1 MGSKWMAQ
9 IFEMSDE
16 DAQRM
21 IGAILSGIDSV
32 TVEYAVTGADR
43 FLIVDSGTAAQAVA
57 VDRLVKAI
65 DPRAAAI
72 HTSTRAAA
80 QAEAAA

>member
-1 MGSKWMAQ
+1 MGSKWMVQ

-21 IGAILSGIDSV
+21 IGAILSGIEGL

-57 VDRLVKAI
+57 VERLVKAV

-72 HTSTRAAA
+72 HTSTRAVA
-80 QAEAAA
+80 QAGAAA

>member
-1 MGSKWMAQ
+1 MGSKWMVQ

-21 IGAILSGIDSV
+21 IGAILSGVDGLA
-32 TVEYAVTGADR
+32 VEFAATGAAR

-57 VDRLVKAI
+57 VERLVKAI
-65 DPRAAAI
+65 DPRAAVI

>member
-1 MGSKWMAQ
+1 MGSKWMVQ

-16 DAQRM
+16 DAQRI
-21 IGAILSGIDSV
+21 IGAILSGIESV
-32 TVEYAVTGADR
+32 TVEFAVTGADR

-57 VDRLVKAI
+57 VERLVKAI
-65 DPRAAAI
+65 DPRSAVI

-80 QAEAAA
+80 QVEAAA

>member
-1 MGSKWMAQ
+1 MGSKWMVQ

-21 IGAILSGIDSV
+21 IGAILRGKECL

-43 FLIVDSGTAAQAVA
+43 FLIVGSETAAQAVA
-57 VDRLVKAI
+57 VERLVKAI
-65 DPRAAAI
+65 DPRAATI
-72 HTSTRAAA
+72 HTSTRAAV
-80 QAEAAA
+80 QIKAAA